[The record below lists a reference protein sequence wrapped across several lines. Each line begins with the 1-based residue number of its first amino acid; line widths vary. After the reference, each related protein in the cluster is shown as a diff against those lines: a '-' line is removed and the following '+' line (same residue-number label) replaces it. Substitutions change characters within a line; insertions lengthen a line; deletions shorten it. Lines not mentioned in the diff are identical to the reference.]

1 MNKIF
6 RRVSVWL
13 YEKMD
18 KSFCMEISPEAE
30 IMELK
35 FVSLLILGILI
46 MLGCW
51 GFQEGRLDFWV
62 KIFCAM
68 GAVVALFIF
77 IWKNAYGG
85 VSLPQKEKNTHE
97 SEESAFDE
105 N

>member
-18 KSFCMEISPEAE
+18 KSFCIEISPEAE

-46 MLGCW
+46 M
-51 GFQEGRLDFWV
+51 
-62 KIFCAM
+62 FCAM
-68 GAVVALFIF
+68 GVVVVVFIF
-77 IWKNAYGG
+77 IWKNVYGG
-85 VSLPQKEKNTHE
+85 VSLFQKEKNTHE